1 MNNYKD
7 YAQNLIDKKV
17 NYRKII
23 IKEPNYIQNLIKTT
37 LDTEISNQK
46 FKIRSIKKNILEQQ
60 KYLLEEDIK
69 LKSLLNKQNDINFKD
84 KKIQIIRETKNKTNR
99 DNKTLNF

>member
-7 YAQNLIDKKV
+7 YAQNLIDKKI

-23 IKEPNYIQNLIKTT
+23 IKEPNYIENLIKTT

-46 FKIRSIKKNILEQQ
+46 YKIRSIKKNILEQQ
-60 KYLLEEDIK
+60 KYLLEEEIK

-84 KKIQIIRETKNKTNR
+84 KKIQIIKKTKNKTNR

>member
-60 KYLLEEDIK
+60 KYLLEEEIK

-84 KKIQIIRETKNKTNR
+84 KKIQIIKEIKNKTNI
-99 DNKTLNF
+99 DHKTLNF